1 MAGVLI
7 NKTHEHAK
15 LSGFHINYI
24 YEVKFMLNPN
34 S

>member
-15 LSGFHINYI
+15 LSGFHTNYI
-24 YEVKFMLNPN
+24 SEVKFMLNPY